1 MDSFIT
7 TLTVTPSPTPP
18 VTPYSQGNCN
28 LHLTEWTDAS
38 AINKPHSFE
47 VTMWDNDKQRQIG
60 YAKATGFGGG
70 DPFIVESKLEDKL
83 VVTQIYPEN
92 LQPEYIRF
100 ILGAQTWASTDKLN
114 HGIPGCNLGDWD
126 GSNNPYVSL

>member
-1 MDSFIT
+1 
-7 TLTVTPSPTPP
+7 
-18 VTPYSQGNCN
+18 
-28 LHLTEWTDAS
+28 
-38 AINKPHSFE
+38 
-47 VTMWDNDKQRQIG
+47 MWDNDKQRQIG

-100 ILGAQTWASTDKLN
+100 VRGPAPTSSITVFLAAILEIGTAAIIHL
-114 HGIPGCNLGDWD
+114 
-126 GSNNPYVSL
+126 